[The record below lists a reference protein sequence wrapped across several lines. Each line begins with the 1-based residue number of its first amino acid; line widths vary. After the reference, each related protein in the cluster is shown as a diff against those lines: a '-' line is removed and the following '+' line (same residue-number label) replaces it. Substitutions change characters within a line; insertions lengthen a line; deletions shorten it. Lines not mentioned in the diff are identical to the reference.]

1 MKNILLGIDFHDKT
15 DELFAK
21 TIDFMKQL
29 NAKLWLLHVA
39 APDPDF
45 VGFEAGPQS
54 IRDRRADKLWE
65 EHSKISDLT
74 KIAEKEGIDTEGL
87 MIQGATIE
95 SILEK
100 SEKLN
105 IDLIIAGYH
114 EHNFFYDTFFG
125 NTSLQIIRK
134 SKIPVLVIPL

>member
-15 DELFAK
+15 DELVAK

-29 NAKLWLLHVA
+29 NSKLWLLHVA

-54 IRDRRADKLWE
+54 IRDRRADILWE
-65 EHSKISDLT
+65 EHRKISELT
-74 KIAEKEGIDTEGL
+74 TLAEKEGIDAEGL

-114 EHNFFYDTFFG
+114 EHNFFYDAFFG

>member
-1 MKNILLGIDFHDKT
+1 MKNILIGIDFHDKT
-15 DELFAK
+15 DGVVAK

-65 EHSKISDLT
+65 EHRKISELT
-74 KIAEKEGIDTEGL
+74 TLAEKEGIDAEGL

-114 EHNFFYDTFFG
+114 EHNFFFTMLF
-125 NTSLQIIRK
+125 LE
-134 SKIPVLVIPL
+134 IPLYK